1 VNSSRR
7 GTHLLVHAV
16 LLVGAA
22 VMVLP
27 LGWQFLTSVKT
38 LAESTQVPQTWL
50 PSQWH
55 WDNYTKVFDV
65 VPFGNMYTNTIVY
78 AVLRTAG
85 QVMFCSAAGF
95 AFARLRFPGRGLL
108 FAICLSALMIPPEL
122 FILSQY
128 QIMQELGWLNTVQA
142 LFLPTI
148 FSAFGTFLLRQF
160 FASIPVE
167 LEEAARLDGAGT
179 FAIYWRIF
187 LPLARPGLLALAIL
201 TVIAA
206 WSDLMWPLV
215 VNTQP
220 TKMTLAVGLASL
232 QGQQTTDYPML
243 MAAAILASAP
253 LVLVFLFMQR
263 HVVEGIAM
271 TGSKG

>member
-1 VNSSRR
+1 
-7 GTHLLVHAV
+7 
-16 LLVGAA
+16 
-22 VMVLP
+22 MILP

-38 LAESTQVPQTWL
+38 LSESTQVPQTWL

-55 WDNYTKVFDV
+55 WDNYAKVFDV
-65 VPFGNMYTNTIVY
+65 VPFGNMYVNTIVY

-85 QVMFCSAAGF
+85 QVLFCSAAGF

-160 FASIPVE
+160 FASIPLE

-179 FAIYWRIF
+179 FAVYWRIF
-187 LPLARPGLLALAIL
+187 MPLARPGLLALAIL